1 MDTTVSDNAPVVCT
15 IDDPAAHGEL
25 VKATAREV
33 HAAGFRPMLV
43 GAPQTL
49 DSEADR
55 RMTKVGAP
63 QLPGEEVRWTANK
76 GTDDM
81 AHIDRGVELRGGIV
95 NLAVVPSATTMA
107 ADIDGDQEWTAFS
120 TATGLGEAAVYE
132 TTPGS
137 HAHGERAA
145 HDQGRHVLITID
157 EDDTELLEAK
167 AELGKS
173 HTWDIDGTSVLF
185 RLNGGYAVTYPSVR
199 ADGRFNG
206 GRYERTGAITKCPPA
221 LREHII
227 AEAEKKRQAEAG
239 RDAARGVQGTVEVST
254 VEPETLP
261 SGFGRVGEAARDHE
275 TLRRAAFLAAWE
287 QERTI
292 ESVLTDPRV
301 PEEWRFEYAGTDG
314 TGREQWT
321 APGPH
326 TSPRSAVVGH
336 SATTGNELLN
346 IFSPNAPDD
355 LKAAFHD
362 ATEGNQPY
370 GAGASYGAW
379 QLTVALVY
387 RGDWRAAKVG
397 EGLALP
403 EFAEQGFGVPLRA
416 DMTAEE
422 TSAKC
427 DQYRRAYL
435 VRKFEWAEDYPAPCR
450 YIDAVTVDGHTTV
463 YVETSG
469 EGYTGHEE
477 SVAAEEPT
485 LYAVQLGQPS
495 GFLTLDPEAGT
506 LTAAPAATEL
516 PPAESPE
523 TVTAATSTQPPAA
536 VGQPQAQPQP
546 LLQAPAQP
554 QPQAQV
560 VEEQPQETTHERL
573 LRKVEETLDAW
584 VPEIEASLGRAL
596 TSEQRDALGHAFY
609 PSFRRERRDQTEL
622 FTVVGAPGADRER
635 RYPHGSP
642 VDPAVVTALFNYS
655 EITRGLYW
663 THVDT
668 QSPGT
673 PLGML
678 VNVVLATARRID
690 THTSASPFGI
700 VRQPLSL
707 FTVCVGRSG
716 MGKSSSNALP
726 PGLAFAAPGH
736 AGPIAGSTGNMPN
749 YDGDVKVITPKG
761 LGMHMCDEVEGEE
774 GSKKTVLR
782 HKAHPVARIKSDEL
796 SGFLT
801 QLAKQPAG
809 GLAMLAEAFSGENFV
824 PASAQNGLMVAPDN
838 YTVTL
843 EANVQPKMA
852 SQLLE
857 SSKLGLLQRFVFYP
871 AAWPW
876 ANVFDERD
884 IARPK
889 KPLQEQERITLPVV
903 GKSFTW
909 CPEMIAEYHSQRE
922 MQGAEIVPDWVE
934 DRAHEFVLCFR
945 VACLCAALHGR
956 AEVTSGDWEWS
967 RLLVRVVS
975 SRTLDGLRA
984 DAREQKKQ
992 DHHEVGVGRA
1002 YEKLGAEE
1010 ELAAQRLN
1018 TLREV
1023 LDRLVEEFDPEK
1035 GKAVNESQVTRRF
1048 SGGRHPAVKEA
1059 LATLVEMGKIQMEV
1073 TLGPR
1078 RGKAYTPLDTQL

>member
-1 MDTTVSDNAPVVCT
+1 MNTTVSDNTPVVCT
-15 IDDPAAHGEL
+15 IDDPATHGEQ
-25 VKATAREV
+25 VKATARELI
-33 HAAGFRPMLV
+33 AAGFRTMLIHAPQSLDSDYDYDMTKR
-43 GAPQTL
+43 GAP
-49 DSEADR
+49 R
-55 RMTKVGAP
+55 
-63 QLPGEEVRWTANK
+63 LPGEEVRWTSNQ
-76 GTDDM
+76 GTDDI
-81 AHIDRGVELRGGIV
+81 AHIDRGVELRGGVV
-95 NLAVVPSATTMA
+95 NLAVVPTATTMA
-107 ADIDGDQEWTAFS
+107 ADIDGDQEWAAFS
-120 TATGLGEAAVYE
+120 TATGLDESAAYE

-137 HAHGERAA
+137 YAPGSGD
-145 HDQGRHVLITID
+145 HDQGRHILIAID
-157 EDDTELLEAK
+157 ENDTELLEAK
-167 AELGKS
+167 AALGKYYS
-173 HTWDIDGTSVLF
+173 WDLGDKTAVLF
-185 RLNGGYAVTYPSVR
+185 RLNAGYAVTYPSVR
-199 ADGRFNG
+199 ANGLYNG
-206 GRYERTGAITKCPPA
+206 GRYERTGAIIDCPPA

-227 AEAEKKRQAEAG
+227 SEAEKKRQVEDERSA
-239 RDAARGVQGTVEVST
+239 QGTVEVTT
-254 VEPETLP
+254 VDPEELP
-261 SGFGRVGEAARDHE
+261 SGFGRVGEAAREHE
-275 TLRRAAFLAAWE
+275 AQRRTAFLTAWE

-301 PEEWRFEYAGTDG
+301 PEEWRFEYAGTDAAG
-314 TGREQWT
+314 VEQWT

-326 TSPRSAVVGH
+326 TSPRSAVVGR
-336 SATTGNELLN
+336 STTTGNELLN

-403 EFAEQGFGVPLRA
+403 EFTEQGFGVPLRA

-485 LYAVQLGQPS
+485 LYAVQLDQQT
-495 GFLTLDPEAGT
+495 GFLTMDMGT
-506 LTAAPAATEL
+506 GALTAAPAATEL

-536 VGQPQAQPQP
+536 VEQPQV
-546 LLQAPAQP
+546 QP

-573 LRKVEETLDAW
+573 LREVEETLDEW

-596 TSEQRDALGHAFY
+596 TPEQRDALGRTFY

-655 EITRGLYW
+655 ELTRGLYW

-678 VNVVLATARRID
+678 VNVVLAVARRID

-700 VRQPLSL
+700 VRQPLSM

-726 PGLAFAAPGH
+726 PGIAFAAPGH

-884 IARPK
+884 IARPQ

-992 DHHEVGVGRA
+992 DHREVGVGRA

-1018 TLREV
+1018 TMREV
-1023 LDRLVEEFDPEK
+1023 LDRLVEELDRKE
-1035 GKAVNESQVTRRF
+1035 GKAVTESQVTRRF
-1048 SGGRHPAVKEA
+1048 SRGRHPAVKEA
-1059 LATLVEMGKIQMEV
+1059 LATLVEMGKLHMEV
-1073 TLGPR
+1073 TMGPR
-1078 RGKAYTPLDTQL
+1078 PGKAYTLLDTQL